1 MAIATTKLSV
11 LALYHRIF
19 AIPKFRLIVRLL
31 GGFICAWIIV
41 MEVVLGL
48 GCRPI
53 RAWWAAADFEPGQF
67 TCVDKTAFTY
77 FTNVCNLTL
86 DLIIF
91 SMPIP
96 VILRLQVTRDRRI
109 SLLFLFSIGLG
120 TCAISAARL
129 SFVFGV
135 SNYDFTCQYS
145 PTFSA

>member
-19 AIPKFRLIVRLL
+19 AIPKFRIVVVALSV
-31 GGFICAWIIV
+31 FVCAWIIV

-53 RAWWAAADFEPGQF
+53 RAWWSAPYMQPDEY
-67 TCVDKTAFTY
+67 TCVDKVAFTY
-77 FTNVCNLTL
+77 FTNVCNLAL
-86 DLIIF
+86 DLVIF

-96 VILRLQVTRDRRI
+96 VIMKLRVTRDRRI

-120 TCAISAARL
+120 TCAVSAARL

-135 SNYDFTCQYS
+135 SDPDFTCE
-145 PTFSA
+145 